1 MAGENRIGAGL
12 RWIYYGIPNSSGY
25 LQGTTTTPATNGTMQ
40 RMTRLRGGQT
50 FPLTLADPERVPVS
64 GDDEPLVQFTFP
76 GEALPSGNMG
86 LAVHDMDFDAL
97 IQGTKV
103 ETIGDIR
110 AGALAPGGLVFQ
122 PIMLLIMREAK
133 KFEGSTKG
141 VLTWEAVLLPSVEVT
156 ALGPEWTQRTFTPY
170 NYAVSL
176 SKASRALYG
185 GTYTELLRGT
195 TELAIEP
202 FDLENPIE
210 IYGGFGNGAAVNY
223 TLDTAPVSADG
234 SKTHVYLNG
243 VKQAYTT
250 NYTISG
256 KTLVF
261 AVAPGSGVHIGYM
274 QEVAAADLS

>member
-12 RWIYYGIPNSSGY
+12 RYIYYGIPNSSGY

-40 RMTRLRGGQT
+40 RMQRLRGGQT
-50 FPLTLADPERVPVS
+50 FPLTLTEPERVPVS

-76 GEALPSGNMG
+76 GEALPSGNFG

-97 IQGTKV
+97 IQGTLV

-110 AGALAPGGLVFQ
+110 AGALAPGGQIFQ

-133 KFEGSTKG
+133 KYEGNVKG
-141 VLTWEAVLLPSVEVT
+141 VQTWEAVLLPSVEAT
-156 ALGPEWTQRTFTPY
+156 PLGPEWTQRTFNPY
-170 NYAVSL
+170 NYAISL
-176 SKASRALYG
+176 SKAARALYG
-185 GTYTELLRGT
+185 ATYTEGLRGT

-210 IYGGFGNGAAVNY
+210 IYGGFGNAVATTY
-223 TLDTAPVSADG
+223 ALDTAPVSADG
-234 SKTHVYLNG
+234 AKTHVYLNG

-256 KTLVF
+256 KSLIFV
-261 AVAPGSGVHIGYM
+261 AAPGSGVHIGYM
-274 QEVAAADLS
+274 QEVSAAGLS